1 MPVGRPRLPPSD
13 DPVVQAKREKARAY
27 AQEGRDKAKVRTA
40 KAKAGATI
48 AGAIKRKLATPKK
61 KKVDDN
67 RLHNLPED
75 LQRKIM
81 KMAYVPPTKKEL
93 RIEYANN
100 FNLYAPIS
108 FTWGGSIKDYLRD
121 NYPQIIRRFYRKLG
135 EDDYVEGE
143 WIMYGKDRRGVI
155 LVLNTYDDTEPQIS
169 LRIKWGDMPYGMEQV
184 FDNEIDGWKEA
195 YDKNYGNS
203 KSSSY
208 GSSGGGSG
216 FPNISTP
223 SVMSMGSLAGSYS
236 GNLSGSSTPKLP
248 KRKKYYNEY
257 QEPLWSSSAS
267 SSDYSILTP
276 ITAHRRAVEKGYASK
291 SSSSKSSSSKSSSSG
306 KVAGS
311 RRIS

>member
-93 RIEYANN
+93 RIEYSRRFSNPQ
-100 FNLYAPIS
+100 PIY
-108 FTWGGSIKDYLRD
+108 FRYGRGLKDFLKE
-121 NYPQIIRRFYRKLG
+121 NYPQIVRRFYRRL
-135 EDDYVEGE
+135 DDDDVIDAE
-143 WIMYGKDRRGVI
+143 WNTYGKGARGVI
-155 LVLNTYDDTEPQIS
+155 LLLQTGNDEEPVIT
-169 LRIKWGDMPYGMEQV
+169 LRIRWSEMNNDLDYV
-184 FDNEIDGWKEA
+184 FDNEMQGWLDSFGK
-195 YDKNYGNS
+195 
-203 KSSSY
+203 KSSDNS
-208 GSSGGGSG
+208 SSGSHYS
-216 FPNISTP
+216 FPNVSTP
-223 SVMSMGSLAGSYS
+223 SVMSYGSLAGSYS
-236 GNLSGSSTPKLP
+236 GNLSGSSFAKT
-248 KRKKYYNEY
+248 
-257 QEPLWSSSAS
+257 SSSSKS
-267 SSDYSILTP
+267 SST
-276 ITAHRRAVEKGYASK
+276 K
-291 SSSSKSSSSKSSSSG
+291 SSSSKSSSTKSSSSG

-311 RRIS
+311 RRVC